1 MNRTILE
8 NEEDSGKIRKSVK
21 EYSFAETCGFINQG
35 KGDLRDI
42 YNQNPDPILT
52 PPESKRK
59 LTPSILCKK
68 MFCPAF
74 VPKPYSNEPLEKRQ
88 QYDVLTRMSVLKT
101 IIRMTRMGFQFVESE
116 APSGEF
122 NGIVDLVFQRSNEP
136 ETKVEVKSSKH
147 LRPWDIVQG
156 ILYHESGTKI
166 AIASVNDYLEPDEW
180 LIESV
185 QSAAHELDEFVQ
197 EFPDEAAKI
206 RLPHSRLCI
215 KCANTE
221 CPFKKPN

>member
-1 MNRTILE
+1 MKEFGEVMKTILE
-8 NEEDSGKIRKSVK
+8 
-21 EYSFAETCGFINQG
+21 G

-42 YNQNPDPILT
+42 YNQSPDPL
-52 PPESKRK
+52 PMPSKRK
-59 LTPSILCKK
+59 KTLTPSVLCKK

-74 VPKPYSNEPLEKRQ
+74 APKPYLTEPLEKRRE
-88 QYDVLTRMSVLKT
+88 YDVLARMSVVKT
-101 IIRMTRMGFQFVESE
+101 IVRMTKQGYGFVRSE

-122 NGIVDLVFQRSNEP
+122 NGRVDLVFQRPNGP

-156 ILYHESGTKI
+156 ILYHEPGGKI
-166 AIASVNDYLEPDEW
+166 AIASVNEYLEPEDW

-185 QSAAHELDEFVQ
+185 KSAATELNEFIRDSP
-197 EFPDEAAKI
+197 EEAAKI
-206 RLPHSRLCI
+206 RLPQAELCI
-215 KCANTE
+215 KCADTK